1 MLAYPGVFLSIIEQH
16 TCCGVQLIVH
26 QVNMG
31 YTCGCDQ
38 NMDVSFNHTYLVIL
52 CKKIVATKGGSG
64 VQWVLHVCP
73 LEGDINY
80 SHMAMASVQIGH
92 AHESRLRPNSAC
104 MNSAHEVNQL
114 NLRDTEV
121 DVLRAM
127 KDWVLITLDGVLAG
141 AKFRL

>member
-1 MLAYPGVFLSIIEQH
+1 
-16 TCCGVQLIVH
+16 
-26 QVNMG
+26 
-31 YTCGCDQ
+31 
-38 NMDVSFNHTYLVIL
+38 MDVTYLVIS

-73 LEGDINY
+73 LEGDIDY
-80 SHMAMASVQIGH
+80 SHGQCPNLGH
-92 AHESRLRPNSAC
+92 ADESRLRPNSAC

-121 DVLRAM
+121 DLLRAM